1 MIGPVVFWSSLVLVG
16 LAILSETALRN
27 FRWPA
32 LEILLGEGRRRERF
46 ERLLKRERLLLDG
59 LITLRLL
66 GTFTL
71 LFAVTGLFGPN
82 DGLGAVENPEQ
93 FLRDLSIALVLY
105 LVVLLG
111 LVRGLARALP
121 EKTLLR
127 VLPGMA
133 MVARAVFPL
142 VWLTDVVG
150 RSLCRLMGIREAEAS
165 EVARQ
170 EILNAVTEGERG
182 GAIDDDGREMIENI
196 IEVQDQQVTTIM
208 TPRTQVFAV
217 EAQTPF
223 ADAVRRIVEEGHSRV
238 PVFSGTID
246 NVQGIVF
253 TKDLLRWF
261 GRPAAELPALRD
273 VMRTPLFVPETK
285 KTADLL
291 EELRKD
297 QVHMAIVIDEYGGMS
312 GVLTIEDIL
321 EEIVGEIEDEYDPP
335 AHLEKDPVL
344 KLDEQTAEV
353 GGQVHIDEL
362 NDVMSLSLPEGDGYD
377 TIGGFI
383 STRLGRMPERGET
396 HDLEGVRFE
405 ILEADARRIARVRV
419 VAAG

>member
-1 MIGPVVFWSSLVLVG
+1 MIGPVVFWSSLILVG
-16 LAILSETALRN
+16 LAVLAETALRN

-93 FLRDLSIALVLY
+93 FLKDLAIALVLY

-335 AHLEKDPVL
+335 AHLEIDPVL